1 MWWRWVV
8 HARALFFV
16 APRRVEIRPVEVPPL
31 EAGDVLVRTLYSGIS
46 SGTEVLA
53 YRGQIDPRVPL
64 DERIGALGGTFE
76 FPFSY
81 GYSCVGRVERS
92 EAALPVGSTVFA
104 FHPHQDLFGVR
115 ASAVIPLS
123 GGSFR
128 NATLF
133 PAVETALQISLD
145 AGDVGAGPVL
155 VLGLGTIGLLTALM
169 LARAGADV
177 LGADPKPWRRAVA
190 ASAGIDGRAPEDVP
204 EEIRRRTS
212 GEGVPLA
219 VEASGRPEVLGD
231 SLRLLRHEGTVLVA
245 SWYGTR
251 PVALPLGEEFHRRR
265 LTIRSTQVSTIPE
278 RLAAEWT
285 YERRRKV
292 ALDLVQDLPLEALAT
307 HEFAFED
314 APAAFAAL
322 DRGDEGIVHAA
333 LRYGD

>member
-1 MWWRWVV
+1 VQ
-8 HARALFFV
+8 ARALFFV
-16 APRRVEIRPVEVPPL
+16 APRRAEIRSVEIPSIESG
-31 EAGDVLVRTLYSGIS
+31 EVLVRTLYSGIS

-76 FPFSY
+76 YPFSY
-81 GYSCVGRVERS
+81 GYSCVGRIERS
-92 EAALPVGSTVFA
+92 LSPLPVGSTVFA

-115 ASAVIPLS
+115 ASEVIPLS

-128 NATLF
+128 TATLF

-177 LGADPKPWRRAVA
+177 LGADPKAWRRAVA
-190 ASAGIDGRAPEDVP
+190 AALGIDCRAPEDLP
-204 EEIRRRTS
+204 EETRRRTS
-212 GEGVPLA
+212 GEGAPLA
-219 VEASGRPEVLGD
+219 VEASGRPEALGS
-231 SLRLLRHEGTVLVA
+231 SLKLLRHEGTVLVA
-245 SWYGTR
+245 SWYGTQ

-278 RLAAEWT
+278 RLAGEWT
-285 YERRRKV
+285 YERRRRV
-292 ALDLVQDLPLEALAT
+292 ALELVEELPLGALAT
-307 HEFAFED
+307 HEFAFDD
-314 APAAFAAL
+314 APAAFEML
-322 DRGDEGIVHAA
+322 DRDEEEVVHAA